1 MGFSS
6 ITSKMSDFFWLLRP
20 NRTPML
26 AIITG
31 AAAFAAGAGIPKS
44 LWMALI
50 GFCLAAGGFSLDYL
64 ADRDLDLEGVRAAQ
78 RRNPLAEGKLSLRAG
93 LIFSLFAILISFI
106 LVILVSPSSI
116 LPWLFIVLVI
126 IGLAVHWFETPLLR
140 AFTLGILQ
148 ALYILMGALAGQL
161 STGLIL
167 LSLMFFFAMFAG
179 RGLTDIRDYPL
190 DAHTCVSTIPKRYG
204 IQKTTIFIFIGLLI
218 AHAFGLSAY
227 WTEEFNSIYLYLML
241 VAALVGLTCSVIFIF
256 KPTPHLAH
264 IFTIVFMV
272 GEGLGITLALILGSI

>member
-1 MGFSS
+1 M
-6 ITSKMSDFFWLLRP
+6 TSTISAFFWLLRP

-26 AIITG
+26 AIITS
-31 AAAFAAGAGIPKS
+31 AAAFAAGAGISKS

-78 RRNPLAEGKLSLRAG
+78 RRNPLAEGKLSPRAG
-93 LIFSLFAILISFI
+93 LIFSL
-106 LVILVSPSSI
+106 SSI
-116 LPWLFIVLVI
+116 FTSLIMLVFISPPSIYPWLFIVLVI
-126 IGLAVHWFETPLLR
+126 YGLAVHWFETPLMR

-161 STGLIL
+161 STGLVL

-190 DAHTCVSTIPKRYG
+190 DDKTRVLTLPKRYG
-204 IQKTTIFIFIGLLI
+204 IRKTTIFIFVGLLI
-218 AHAFGLSAY
+218 AHVFGLSAY
-227 WTEEFNSIYLYLML
+227 WTGEFHSIYLYIML
-241 VAALVGLTCSVIFIF
+241 AATLVGLTCSLIFIA
-256 KPTPHLAH
+256 KPSPHLAH

>member
-1 MGFSS
+1 
-6 ITSKMSDFFWLLRP
+6 
-20 NRTPML
+20 ML

-31 AAAFAAGAGIPKS
+31 AAAFAAGAGISKS

-50 GFCLAAGGFSLDYL
+50 GFCLAAGGFSLDYF

-93 LIFSLFAILISFI
+93 LIFSLSAIFISFI
-106 LVILVSPSSI
+106 LLLLISPSSI

-126 IGLAVHWFETPLLR
+126 IGLALHWFETPLMR
-140 AFTLGILQ
+140 AFTLGLLQ
-148 ALYILMGALAGQL
+148 ALYILMGAIAGKL
-161 STGLIL
+161 SLGLIL

-179 RGLTDIRDYPL
+179 RGLTDIRDYPQ
-190 DAHTCVSTIPKRYG
+190 DARTRVSTIPKRYG
-204 IQKTTIFIFIGLLI
+204 IRKTTIFIFVGLLI

-227 WTEEFNSIYLYLML
+227 WTGEFNSIYLFLML
-241 VAALVGLTCSVIFIF
+241 AATLVGLTCSAYFIF
-256 KPTPHLAH
+256 RPSSHLAH

-272 GEGLGITLALILGSI
+272 GEGLGITLALIFGSL